1 MDGFD
6 LNELLPFYLDET
18 DEQISALNDA
28 LLTLEREPANE
39 PVLREAFRMAHSIKG
54 SSTVMGFLQVR
65 ELTHHLESFFDQLRS
80 GKRVL
85 DRAMLDLSFR
95 CLDGLRDYHRELR
108 SNNQDSIDLSGLTDD
123 VIAALEGR
131 TPAAAEVP
139 PPAPVPVAEPVA
151 VLPDE
156 AIEEAEPIVET
167 EEAPAVSEPAI
178 APIPAPAGSGAWRLT
193 VSFLP
198 NIPWPDMKAKLVLA
212 RLSSTAKVVETIPSA
227 EQLETAEKLE
237 RFIIRLKSD
246 DDEDTLRALAD
257 VDGVS
262 GIRIEADPVTQLFE
276 EIPEPASS
284 VEVSRPVPI
293 PEVQSPPPSP
303 TPIAS
308 PVIPEPPTVVA
319 SSKAEP
325 SMKPSAPA
333 LSATPAPAPAPAP
346 AKKVSET
353 LRVDVDRL
361 DHLMNLAGELVI
373 NRARF
378 FEIVGGLEDLFRDSS
393 ARLLTA
399 DTEDRLESLS
409 GELESAGQGG
419 ASGQAIVDR
428 LVPQLRRLK
437 ENFRAIRDE
446 LELQRKG
453 KERITALSEAIHQL
467 ARVSDGIQ
475 KGVLETRMVPIGPLF
490 ERFQRVVRDLRLSS
504 GKEVELKIEGEKTEL
519 DKRMIDELADPLIH
533 MVRNSVDHGLERP
546 EARQAAGKP
555 RTGTVLLQASHRG
568 NSVLITVSDDGRGID
583 CDRVR
588 EKIVANGLVSA
599 EDANALTQRQL
610 MGYIWHPGFSTAASV
625 TDISGRGVGM
635 DIVKSRIEALNGT
648 VDLRSEPGAGTT
660 FTIRLPLTLA
670 ILPCLLV
677 EIGTETYAIP
687 LDHIDEI
694 LEPSDDQIFEV
705 RGKRMLESRGRLV
718 SLVELGDV
726 LSWGQAG
733 ESNNRTE
740 DRESANGKQTVVVA
754 QNGETTIGLKV
765 DHLIGMQE
773 VVLKSLEKN
782 FRAIPSLSGASIL
795 GNGRVSLLLDIDAVI
810 EMVAGGASRL
820 VAV

>member
-308 PVIPEPPTVVA
+308 PVIPEPPTAVA

-409 GELESAGQGG
+409 GELESAGQAG

>member
-18 DEQISALNDA
+18 DEQISGLNDA
-28 LLTLEREPANE
+28 LLTLEREPSNE

-54 SSTVMGFLQVR
+54 SSTVMGFSQVR

-85 DRAMLDLSFR
+85 GRPMLDLSFR

-108 SNNQDSIDLSGLTDD
+108 SNNQDSIDLSGLTAD
-123 VIAALEGR
+123 VIDALAGR
-131 TPAAAEVP
+131 APAAKAAAPEPGPAAVEVDIQEVERDHRLDTEVP
-139 PPAPVPVAEPVA
+139 RE
-151 VLPDE
+151 LE
-156 AIEEAEPIVET
+156 AAASAARGV
-167 EEAPAVSEPAI
+167 
-178 APIPAPAGSGAWRLT
+178 SGAWRLT

-198 NIPWPDMKAKLVLA
+198 NIAWPDMKAKLVLA
-212 RLSSTAKVVETIPSA
+212 RLSSTARVIETAPSI
-227 EQLETAEKLE
+227 EQLESIEKLD
-237 RFIIRLKSD
+237 RFVIRLQSD
-246 DDEDTLRALAD
+246 DDTESLRALAD

-262 GIRIEADPVTQLFE
+262 GIKIEADLAVEPIMKVPVTHAFADVTA
-276 EIPEPASS
+276 EIPAEDPVTIPAPSPKAAEVPKAVPTPSAAEPAA
-284 VEVSRPVPI
+284 V
-293 PEVQSPPPSP
+293 
-303 TPIAS
+303 
-308 PVIPEPPTVVA
+308 
-319 SSKAEP
+319 
-325 SMKPSAPA
+325 KPSATA
-333 LSATPAPAPAPAP
+333 APT
-346 AKKVSET
+346 KKVSET

-399 DTEDRLESLS
+399 DTEDRLENLS
-409 GELESAGQGG
+409 VELETAAQGG
-419 ASGQAIVDR
+419 ASGQAIIDR

-453 KERITALSEAIHQL
+453 KERISALSEAIHQL

-504 GKEVELKIEGEKTEL
+504 GKEVELRIEGEKTEL

-546 EARQAAGKP
+546 EARVAAGKQ

-588 EKIVANGLVSA
+588 EKIIANGLVSV
-599 EDANALTQRQL
+599 EDAEALSPRQL
-610 MGYIWHPGFSTAASV
+610 MGFIWHPGFSTAASV

-648 VDLRSEPGAGTT
+648 VDLRSEPGQGTT

-677 EIGTETYAIP
+677 EIGGETYAIP

-694 LEPSDDQIFEV
+694 LEPSDSQIFEV
-705 RGKRMLESRGRLV
+705 RGKRMIESRGRLV

-726 LSWGQAG
+726 LSWGQGNAAKPKADDK
-733 ESNNRTE
+733 ET
-740 DRESANGKQTVVVA
+740 ANGKQTVVVA

-765 DHLIGMQE
+765 DDLIGMQE

-810 EMVAGGASRL
+810 EMVAGGSSRL
-820 VAV
+820 LAV